1 MADNDLKIFIQKPEE
16 AEQQSKRLAEIYEA
30 MFKGFFHCAAKG
42 LAFVPETKVANRFG
56 HSPKENYPEANES
69 FLKFAK
75 TYWTL
80 RVLEFDLMDYD
91 WEWIGARLLA
101 KLEQDIG
108 PVFFP
113 FPGLQKIT
121 PTQREES
128 QRELISKS
136 GADINIDEF
145 MTGNPILI
153 RDRWLENLLPKIK
166 EMELKQIERNRETEA
181 ALERMKIKETGSDM
195 VGQDDESLYTGEVEL
210 EDAST
215 LSTAEAAP
223 AEQDK
228 PAEVEVAKSSETF
241 IEAEDLES
249 VNRRFKNLLPKV
261 KEMELRLIERNRE
274 TEATLE
280 RMKIE
285 ATGSDMVGQ
294 DDESLYTGEVEV
306 VLGLSADADI
316 LAKLSVCLVHTPEIK
331 INPTVGSSD
340 RGSIITMVLD
350 KPLPL
355 VEMLSLQIPEAQVT
369 GEPWGANDK
378 KRKARRIIIARKEAD
393 IIPTEDSQE

>member
-1 MADNDLKIFIQKPEE
+1 MSNYRKPALSAIESLVAAAGSSLADNDLKIFIQKPEE
-16 AEQQSKRLAEIYEA
+16 EEQQSKRLDEIYKA

-56 HSPKENYPEANES
+56 RSLKENYPEASES

-91 WEWIGARLLA
+91 WEWIGAHLLA

-113 FPGLQKIT
+113 SPGLHKIS
-121 PTQREES
+121 PTQREEF
-128 QRELISKS
+128 QRELISIS

-153 RDRWLENLLPKIK
+153 RGRWLENLLPKIK
-166 EMELKQIERNRETEA
+166 EMALKQIERNKETEA
-181 ALERMKIKETGSDM
+181 VLERMKIEVTGSDM
-195 VGQDDESLYTGEVEL
+195 VGQE
-210 EDAST
+210 
-215 LSTAEAAP
+215 
-223 AEQDK
+223 
-228 PAEVEVAKSSETF
+228 
-241 IEAEDLES
+241 
-249 VNRRFKNLLPKV
+249 
-261 KEMELRLIERNRE
+261 
-274 TEATLE
+274 
-280 RMKIE
+280 
-285 ATGSDMVGQ
+285 
-294 DDESLYTGEVEV
+294 DESLYTGEVEV

-316 LAKLSVCLVHTPEIK
+316 LAKLSLFLVHTPEIK
-331 INPTVGSSD
+331 IKPTVGSSD
-340 RGSIITMVLD
+340 RRAIIAMELD

-369 GEPWGANDK
+369 GEPWSANDK
-378 KRKARRIIIARKEAD
+378 KRKARRITIALKEAE
-393 IIPTEDSQE
+393 IIPTKDS